1 MDNFTIGTFRE
12 NINLLY
18 HNLHIVQDTI
28 PKKLAHLTDVTGK
41 WLINTGGDILPVKDN
56 TVSLGSIDKRLKSI
70 YVSDGS
76 LHIVKHNA
84 DEIVSFRFGISENN
98 TLQLAE
104 ERYSTDQ
111 DFISGNVT
119 SSAGG
124 DLSAP
129 QTSQLSFSET
139 NNNIILN
146 SVTSVSNTP
155 HSNSVIINTTNV
167 PITASS
173 PGLYVSSVSQKTEN
187 SLLSENIKS
196 MYYNPDTKEILS
208 SDGSGH
214 FTNLNVSGIIK
225 GSSELI
231 IDPSPINDNSGTVRI
246 KGNLIVDGSQT
257 LINSNI
263 VEMEDS
269 IVSIKGSTQGS
280 SGIEIKSTTDV
291 LASFLYDG
299 INDKWKTNDK
309 DLDIGTGKII
319 VDEVVSKSL
328 GNLLYTGN
336 IESGVSE
343 SIVLADK
350 LMNDDN
356 LQIGIFSVSL
366 IDPSDQT
373 GSVGVYL
380 MSKIFNQF
388 FYTVLIEKNT
398 GNSNLSFA
406 SENGIL
412 SVTGNNSGT
421 PVSLEIKILNINRKN
436 TL

>member
-104 ERYSTDQ
+104 ERYSSDQ
-111 DFISGNVT
+111 DFVSGNVT

-155 HSNSVIINTTNV
+155 YSNSVIINTTNV

-173 PGLYVSSVSQKTEN
+173 PGLYVSSVSQKTES
-187 SLLSENIKS
+187 SLMSDNIKS

-225 GSSELI
+225 GPAELI
-231 IDPSPINDNSGTVRI
+231 IDPSPVDDNAGTVRI
-246 KGNLIVDGSQT
+246 KGNLIVDGTQT
-257 LINSNI
+257 LINSNV

-269 IVSIKGSTQGS
+269 IVSIKGSNQVS

-299 INDKWKTNDK
+299 VNDKWKTNNK
-309 DLDIGTGKII
+309 DLDIGTGKLI

-328 GNLLYTGN
+328 GNLLHTED
-336 IESGVSE
+336 IESGVTE
-343 SIVLADK
+343 SIILAEK

-366 IDPSDQT
+366 IDPLDQS

-388 FYTVLIEKNT
+388 FYTVLMEKNT

-406 SENGIL
+406 SEDGIL